1 MRQETDRDY
10 HTRRAREE
18 LDRAY
23 RADGWPAMTAHF
35 RLSSLHMQKVRERSG
50 PAILARLATKQ
61 AVAPAR
67 WPKLDTTVAAALA
80 AAPPDVHASA

>member
-23 RADGWPAMTAHF
+23 RADGWTAMSAHF
-35 RLSSLHMQKVRERSG
+35 LLSSLHMQKVRERSG
-50 PAILARLATKQ
+50 PAILARIARTKAAGLARRSGM
-61 AVAPAR
+61 AGI
-67 WPKLDTTVAAALA
+67 AAACVQPAEL
-80 AAPPDVHASA
+80 HASA

>member
-23 RADGWPAMTAHF
+23 RADGWLAMSAHF
-35 RLSSLHMQKVRERSG
+35 LLSSLHMRKARERSG
-50 PAILARLATKQ
+50 AAIIARI
-61 AVAPAR
+61 AR
-67 WPKLDTTVAAALA
+67 KHEAKAGKAAA
-80 AAPPDVHASA
+80 